1 MFHFNCCFPCI
12 RSTSLTYSDFRA
24 IFEKVTMSYMLGN
37 VVCGF
42 NILFTTTT
50 AFRCVA
56 FKIHAFSFI
65 FLVMHSPAFEEICLL
80 YLLDYHDSDF
90 WLTQFSFI
98 YALSIRTFTSHLN
111 IVIDIFLVTI
121 IIDNDIVL

>member
-1 MFHFNCCFPCI
+1 MFHFNYCCQCI
-12 RSTSLTYSDFRA
+12 RCTSLTYSDFTVV
-24 IFEKVTMSYMLGN
+24 FEKMTVSYTQGN

-50 AFRCVA
+50 AYRGVA
-56 FKIHAFSFI
+56 FRIHAFSFI
-65 FLVMHSPAFEEICLL
+65 FLSMYSPAFEETCLP

-90 WLTQFSFI
+90 WLTQFSFT

-111 IVIDIFLVTI
+111 TVINIFLVTI
-121 IIDNDIVL
+121 IYNDTVM